1 MIKLI
6 KDQSPN
12 VTYICKDEK
21 RSETV
26 ANSMAEEQPLIPQDF
41 LEAIATERG
50 ISDTEFRVLS
60 SVMSGESTVAIAKK
74 LDTSQ
79 EVIRNRLREVYR
91 RFQIRGMGP
100 GKLAKLQRHLLS
112 EYQARITAKPNPVST
127 TMVVR
132 ASDPQTP
139 QQDWGE
145 APDVSIF
152 YGRNEELDTLKGW
165 IVTNRSRLVAI
176 LGMGG
181 MGKST
186 LSKKLAEEIEGEFDY
201 IIWRSLGNAPLLPNL
216 LADLIKVLSHQ
227 SETDI
232 SEDIEGGISQ
242 LIKYLDEYR
251 CLLILD
257 DVETILKSGD
267 RLGRYDEGYEE
278 YGRLLIRVGQTQHQ
292 SCLLLISQE
301 ILREIAAMQRS
312 SGVIRSLQ
320 LTGLKPED
328 ARKILQ
334 ARDLIGE
341 DQWDDLIERSQRN
354 PLALKIVAN
363 TIQDIFNGNVAEF
376 VQHHTWVF
384 SDDMDDMSEILE
396 EQFKNFS
403 DFEQQ
408 ILRSLADK
416 KNSLLTLKTI
426 LPESVA
432 KSEIMKILASLKQ
445 RNWIETRTSQE
456 ETLYTMPYL
465 VRKYVTKYQNS

>member
-1 MIKLI
+1 
-6 KDQSPN
+6 
-12 VTYICKDEK
+12 
-21 RSETV
+21 
-26 ANSMAEEQPLIPQDF
+26 MAEEQTLIPQDF
-41 LEAIATERG
+41 LEGIAIQHG
-50 ISDTEFRVLS
+50 ISDAELRVLS
-60 SVMSGESTVAIAKK
+60 YAMEGVSTEDIAKK
-74 LDTSQ
+74 LGIEMQ
-79 EVIRNRLREVYR
+79 VVRNRLREVYR
-91 RFQIRGMGP
+91 RFQIGGMGP
-100 GKLAKLQRHLLS
+100 GKLAKLQRHLIS
-112 EYQARITAKPNPVST
+112 EYQSHSALKTSPPATAKVVTVSEKQI
-127 TMVVR
+127 
-132 ASDPQTP
+132 PQR
-139 QQDWGE
+139 DWGE
-145 APDVSIF
+145 SPDVSIF
-152 YGRNEELDTLKGW
+152 CGRNEELDTLKQW
-165 IVTNRSRLVAI
+165 IVRNSCGAEAPTTNSCRLVAI

-201 IIWRSLGNAPLLPNL
+201 IIWRSLGNAPLLPDL

-242 LIKYLDEYR
+242 LIEYLDRYR

-301 ILREIAAMQRS
+301 KMREIASMERS

-334 ARDLIGE
+334 ARGLLGE
-341 DQWDDLIERSQRN
+341 DQWDDLIWRSQGN

-363 TIQDIFNGNVAEF
+363 TIQNIFNGNVAEF

-396 EQFKNFS
+396 EQFKDFS
-403 DFEQQ
+403 DLEQQ
-408 ILRSLADK
+408 ILRSLAEK
-416 KNSLLTLKTI
+416 TNSLLTLKTI

-445 RNWIETRTSQE
+445 RNWIETRTSKE

-465 VRKYVTKYQNS
+465 VRKYVTKYQNY